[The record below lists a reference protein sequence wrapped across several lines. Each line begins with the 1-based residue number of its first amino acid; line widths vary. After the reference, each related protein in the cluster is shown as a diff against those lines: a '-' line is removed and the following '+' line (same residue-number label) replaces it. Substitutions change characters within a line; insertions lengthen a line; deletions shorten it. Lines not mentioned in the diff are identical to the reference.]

1 MRKEIVENKKE
12 KQRLVMQLIKNAFYR
27 KKVV

>member
-1 MRKEIVENKKE
+1 MRKETTENKNE

-27 KKVV
+27 KEVV